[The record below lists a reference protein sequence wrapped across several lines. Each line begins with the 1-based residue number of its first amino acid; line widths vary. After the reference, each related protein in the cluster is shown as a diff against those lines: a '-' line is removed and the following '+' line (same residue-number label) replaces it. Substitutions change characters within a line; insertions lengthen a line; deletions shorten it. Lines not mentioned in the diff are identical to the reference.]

1 MNKRQKAIRDKD
13 KGRIMTA
20 AEWEYATDDY
30 KHLRK
35 NKKIKKTNNQLEVC
49 MLKRIYTLLGRHL
62 CF

>member
-20 AEWEYATDDY
+20 AEWEFATDDY

-35 NKKIKKTNNQLEVC
+35 NKKIRRTRTEKTR
-49 MLKRIYTLLGRHL
+49 KIK
-62 CF
+62 